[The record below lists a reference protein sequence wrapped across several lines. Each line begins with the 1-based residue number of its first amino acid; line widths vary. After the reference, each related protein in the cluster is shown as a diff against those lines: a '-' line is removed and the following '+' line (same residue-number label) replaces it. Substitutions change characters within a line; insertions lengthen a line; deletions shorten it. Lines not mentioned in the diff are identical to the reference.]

1 MTCATLKVAT
11 PKIFSPG
18 NYAVNYIWAVR
29 INFVCW
35 LFICPPYKR
44 KGSRPSV
51 LQENYN
57 GMVLTMLYCRHFSDL
72 SLCYNL
78 E

>member
-35 LFICPPYKR
+35 LFMCPPYKR
-44 KGSRPSV
+44 KGSEP
-51 LQENYN
+51 
-57 GMVLTMLYCRHFSDL
+57 L
-72 SLCYNL
+72 SLAGELQWDGINHVVL
-78 E
+78 